1 MNIGT
6 HCNNRSRT
14 FKRLGSPGLNMGF
27 RDLVDGIRTV
37 KDPISVN
44 YDMKIAS
51 ESSGNQPLLFNEI
64 IESHGQRAV
73 TNILTRHRLC
83 EAFDVEPGE
92 LIDILSWAMENPCDT
107 VPVDPGSAPVLENRM
122 AHTDISIL
130 PIPWHYREDGGRYQS
145 SSIIIAQYGGQR
157 NTSFHRQLLKGP
169 DRTTVRL
176 VPRHLRTM
184 ADQAYESNEDVPIA
198 VVNGPDPLVLLAA
211 AMSFN
216 EPIDEL
222 RVASALHE
230 RLYGAKLGLVEL
242 PNGVQVP
249 AESEYAMEAR
259 ITTKLDD
266 EGPYVDITGTVD
278 DIRQEPVIEYDSI
291 YHRND
296 PIFHALIPA
305 GVEHMTLMGMPRAPT
320 IKTAVS
326 EVVTCTD
333 VYLTDGGSGWLS
345 SVVQIIPENSGDSMR
360 AIQAA
365 LDGHKSMKQ
374 VIVVD
379 TDIDVA
385 NSTRVEWALMTRWQP
400 DKDTL
405 ILSDQKG
412 SSLDPS
418 RSPDGTTSKIGLDAT
433 IEPGADR
440 TPFESVL

>member
-1 MNIGT
+1 
-6 HCNNRSRT
+6 
-14 FKRLGSPGLNMGF
+14 MGF

-37 KDPISVN
+37 KDPVSVN
-44 YDMKIAS
+44 YDMKITS
-51 ESSGNQPLLFNEI
+51 ESSGNEPLLFSEI
-64 IESHGQRAV
+64 IESPGQRAV

-83 EAFDVEPGE
+83 EAFNVEPGE
-92 LIDILSWAMENPCDT
+92 LIDILSWAMENPSDT
-107 VPVDPGSAPVLENRM
+107 VLLEADSAPVLENRM
-122 AHTDISIL
+122 EHTDISVL

-184 ADQAYESNEDVPIA
+184 ADQAFENNEDVPIA

-291 YHRND
+291 HHRNE

-379 TDIDVA
+379 TDIDVT

-405 ILSDQKG
+405 ILSNQKG

-418 RSPDGTTSKIGLDAT
+418 RSPEGTTSKIGFDAT
-433 IEPGADR
+433 IEPGTDR
-440 TPFESVL
+440 PPFESVL

>member
-1 MNIGT
+1 
-6 HCNNRSRT
+6 
-14 FKRLGSPGLNMGF
+14 MGF
-27 RDLVDGIRTV
+27 REFVDGIRIV
-37 KDPISVN
+37 KDPISVK

-51 ESSGNQPLLFNEI
+51 ESTGNEPLLFSEI
-64 IESHGQRAV
+64 IESPGQRAV

-83 EAFDVEPGE
+83 EAFNVEPGE
-92 LIDILSWAMENPCDT
+92 LIDILSWAMENPSDT
-107 VPVDPGSAPVLENRM
+107 VLVEADSAPVLENKM
-122 AHTDISIL
+122 EQTDISVL
-130 PIPWHYREDGGRYQS
+130 PIPRHYREDGGRYQS
-145 SSIIIAQYGGQR
+145 SSIIVAQYGKQR

-184 ADQAYESNEDVPIA
+184 ADQAFEKNEDVPIV

-242 PNGVQVP
+242 PNGVQEP

-278 DIRQEPVIEYDSI
+278 DIRQEQVIEYDSI
-291 YHRND
+291 YHRNE

-360 AIQAA
+360 AIEAA

-379 TDIDVA
+379 TDIDVT

-418 RSPDGTTSKIGLDAT
+418 RSPDGTTSKIGIDAT
-433 IEPGADR
+433 IDPGVDR
-440 TPFESVL
+440 SPFESVL

>member
-1 MNIGT
+1 
-6 HCNNRSRT
+6 
-14 FKRLGSPGLNMGF
+14 MGF
-27 RDLVDGIRTV
+27 RDLVDGIRRV
-37 KDPISVN
+37 EDPISVN
-44 YDMKIAS
+44 YDMKTAS
-51 ESSGNQPLLFNEI
+51 ESSGNEPLLFNRI
-64 IESHGQRAV
+64 IESPGQRAV

-92 LIDILSWAMENPCDT
+92 LIDILSWAMENPSDT
-107 VPVDPGSAPVLENRM
+107 VLVDADSAPVLQNKMEN
-122 AHTDISIL
+122 TDISVL
-130 PIPWHYREDGGRYQS
+130 PIPRHYKEDGGRYQS
-145 SSIIIAQYGGQR
+145 SSIIVAQYRGQR
-157 NTSFHRQLLKGP
+157 NTSFHRQLLKAQ

-184 ADQAYESNEDVPIA
+184 ADQAYENNEDVPIV

-222 RVASALHE
+222 SVASALHE
-230 RLYGAKLGLVEL
+230 RLYGAKLGLVEM
-242 PNGVQVP
+242 PNGIQVP

-259 ITTKLDD
+259 ITMKLDD

-291 YHRND
+291 YHRD
-296 PIFHALIPA
+296 EPIFHALIPA

-345 SVVQIIPENSGDSMR
+345 SVVQIIPENPGDSMK

-379 TDIDVA
+379 TDIDVT

-418 RSPDGTTSKIGLDAT
+418 RSGDGTTSKIGLDAT
-433 IEPGADR
+433 IEPGSDR